1 MPEALSARGRRTQFL
16 GILIVGG
23 LILVALV
30 SAVLW
35 LSVAAGTAAIF
46 FCMGVSFFALL
57 AVYAGKLIVD
67 EERYM
72 QARLEAR
79 DARYRQTLELLP
91 EEIGRAH
98 V

>member
-35 LSVAAGTAAIF
+35 LSVAAGTAAKS
-46 FCMGVSFFALL
+46 GVPIAPT
-57 AVYAGKLIVD
+57 I
-67 EERYM
+67 
-72 QARLEAR
+72 
-79 DARYRQTLELLP
+79 T
-91 EEIGRAH
+91 
-98 V
+98 

>member
-35 LSVAAGTAAIF
+35 LSVAAGTAAR
-46 FCMGVSFFALL
+46 SSA
-57 AVYAGKLIVD
+57 AV
-67 EERYM
+67 RSS
-72 QARLEAR
+72 
-79 DARYRQTLELLP
+79 
-91 EEIGRAH
+91 
-98 V
+98 